1 LDEWEIGGTM
11 RRCGTSGGRYAAL
24 ASTLLSVLLAVA
36 VNAARDAFARIDNRP
51 GLAMADQARGFHH
64 ARQSDPATA
73 AEMFGRAAATFDD
86 LGNGPNAGVNLLWR
100 AEQLRAA
107 GRGAEADADEARGE
121 ALLEGS
127 DLPVARMVR
136 DRLREG

>member
-1 LDEWEIGGTM
+1 M
-11 RRCGTSGGRYAAL
+11 
-24 ASTLLSVLLAVA
+24 
-36 VNAARDAFARIDNRP
+36 FA
-51 GLAMADQARGFHH
+51 
-64 ARQSDPATA
+64 
-73 AEMFGRAAATFDD
+73 RAAAILDE

-107 GRGAEADADEARGE
+107 GRRAEADADLARGE

-136 DRLREG
+136 HRLREG